1 MRDPSFPFTV
11 ISASISLARI
21 GVATRMTSPFLERR
35 GPWGISFALLILLA
49 FFFLLPSGFQAA
61 RLSLHEK
68 ENDVKDWLPS
78 DFPET
83 LELKWF
89 GEHFAGESFVLA
101 TWPGCTGEDQRLQL
115 LEQKLRH
122 ESSRYEPSRGSDPE
136 AEAVYREARELGA
149 ELQLLDPGQGHDD
162 WGGRHEKWLV
172 SPDDRWYFITPNG
185 RLFRWD
191 EPLNGPAAA
200 WRAIR
205 RATGGYELKG
215 QFVAAFRV
223 PGDDDETN
231 PFYNDPS
238 LLCAPLFR
246 MVQTG
251 DSVREELAREGGPLW
266 PIDLTDESH
275 RAEVARRRAMERL
288 TGTLYAPAVPN
299 GFDWSAEAFRDQI
312 AASKADELPERFD
325 EFVNFTVEQ
334 WIEDRFDGDRQAFL
348 DASTEA
354 QTELWYH
361 IFDEVGVEPP
371 PRQTAVMVTLT
382 RLAQDN
388 LSYAI
393 GRGVLG
399 APRGRLLVLA
409 EESGL
414 RPAPPPSV
422 APPPFNRVD
431 PDSLATSDS
440 DRTTS
445 PPLRMGG
452 PPVDN
457 VAIDEEGTVT
467 LVRLVGY
474 SVAIGIVLSF
484 FCFRSVKLT
493 IMVFVVGGSAAMLSM
508 AIVGWTH
515 GRVDAI
521 LMSMPSLVYVLG
533 LSGAIHV
540 VNYYRDEVRLR
551 GESGAAGRALRHAV
565 VPCTLASVTTAIGL
579 VSLFTSNLAP
589 ISNFGLYAA
598 AGVIATLAILFSYLP
613 AALQVFPPHLAGTGS
628 AGTGSDGTGSDGT
641 ADSGGRVDRTAKDES
656 DSAARVSP
664 QREPTGDAQP
674 PVRASVLANYWAAVG
689 GWITRHHGLVTV
701 TCIAALI
708 GIALGIPKI
717 QTTVQLLKLFDSGSR
732 IIRDYTWLE
741 DHFGKLVP
749 MELVIRVPPE
759 MQADESA
766 GEDAIAEGEKLAD
779 VDARD
784 EGSSDEGSSGER
796 LTAALSMLERAEL
809 ASRVRTTVQRTLGEQ
824 GKGIVGRAMST
835 DTFLPPLPEPTNRR
849 TTPTWLT
856 RLRFNRELLASADQ
870 LRDNDYLK
878 IEQEGPYRGSELWRI
893 SLRVAALSDV
903 DYGLFITTLRDVVE
917 PVLRAYDTREVLLE
931 KLAEIRAENGEG
943 SRGFP
948 SMLVVGGSRPKPLA
962 EAELLRD
969 DGDTIDPAAAF
980 RSTLGELLRGEA
992 IQSPNWIAPTAEEA
1006 ERLVSDERWERQLQ
1020 KFDVV
1025 MWLGG
1030 EEFRAE
1036 DFAAAERFI
1045 DAGAIL
1051 NREVTRE
1058 LSEGGVPEVNGAGP
1072 LQAVYTG
1079 VVPVVYKAQRTLL
1092 ISLTESIGLAFVL
1105 IAAVMVFLLNP
1116 GRFPAGWLKPG
1127 NLAIGFSA
1135 GAVSMI
1141 PNMFPVL
1148 LVFGFMGH
1156 ADILVGIGTMMTA
1169 SVAIGVAVD
1178 DTIHFLSWFRAFL
1191 DEGKTRVEAVIETY
1205 RRVGPAMTQTTI
1217 VGGLGLFVFSLSTFT
1232 PTQQFG
1238 TLMLILLATALV
1250 GDLVL
1255 LPAILAG
1262 PLGACFRRREKPAPP
1277 EFALDLGVVGRD
1289 QAGQTREAHADR
1301 GDASVADESEGD
1313 DSQADDSQADGSFAA
1328 GIVPLRP
1335 RGERSGKLAESDGD
1349 SPEEGAS
1356 GGDASDDESPVVKL
1370 HLPDRRKD
1378 PPHRL
1383 KR

>member
-1 MRDPSFPFTV
+1 MCFLLTDIF
-11 ISASISLARI
+11 ASNSLARI

-61 RLSLHEK
+61 RLSLNEK

-122 ESSRYEPSRGSDPE
+122 ESVRYEPSGGPDPE
-136 AEAVYREARELGA
+136 AEEVYREARELGA
-149 ELQLLDPGQGHDD
+149 RLQLLDPGQGHDD
-162 WGGRHEKWLV
+162 WGGRQEKWLV
-172 SPDDRWYFITPNG
+172 SPDDRWYFVTPNG

-191 EPLNGPAAA
+191 EPVNGPMAA

-205 RATGGYELKG
+205 RATGSYELQG

-231 PFYNDPS
+231 SFYNDPS

-288 TGTLYAPAVPN
+288 TGTLYAPAVPK
-299 GFDWSAEAFRDQI
+299 GFDWSAEAFRERI

-325 EFVNFTVEQ
+325 EFVSYTVEQ
-334 WIEDRFDGDRQAFL
+334 WIEERFDGERQAFL
-348 DASTEA
+348 NASTEE

-457 VAIDEEGTVT
+457 IAIDEEGTVT

-484 FCFRSVKLT
+484 LCFRSVKLT

-551 GESGAAGRALRHAV
+551 GESGAAGRALRHAL

-598 AGVIATLAILFSYLP
+598 TGVIATLAILFSYLP
-613 AALQVFPPHLAGTGS
+613 AALQIFPPHLAGTK
-628 AGTGSDGTGSDGT
+628 SDGT
-641 ADSGGRVDRTAKDES
+641 ADSGQRVDGTAKDDAENES
-656 DSAARVSP
+656 DSAASASF
-664 QREPTGDAQP
+664 QHEPTGNP
-674 PVRASVLANYWAAVG
+674 EPVVRESVLANHWAAVG
-689 GWITRHHGLVTV
+689 GWITRHHGVVTV
-701 TCIAALI
+701 TCFAALI

-717 QTTVQLLKLFDSGSR
+717 RTTVQLLKLFDSGSR

-766 GEDAIAEGEKLAD
+766 GGDSVADGDTVAVAD
-779 VDARD
+779 VDHTGD
-784 EGSSDEGSSGER
+784 GSSGER
-796 LTAALSMLERAEL
+796 LPAALSMLERAEL

-878 IEQEGPYRGSELWRI
+878 IEREGPYRGSELWRI

-917 PVLRAYDTREVLLE
+917 PVLRAYDTREVVLE
-931 KLAEIRAENGEG
+931 KLAQIRAENGKG

-948 SMLVVGGSRPKPLA
+948 SVLVVGGSRPKPLA
-962 EAELLRD
+962 EAELLLD
-969 DGDTIDPAAAF
+969 DGESIDPAAAF

-992 IQSPNWIAPTAEEA
+992 IQSPNWIAPSAEEA

-1051 NREVTRE
+1051 NREVTRK
-1058 LSEGGVPEVNGAGP
+1058 LSGGGVPEVNGAGP
-1072 LQAVYTG
+1072 LEAVYTG

-1092 ISLTESIGLAFVL
+1092 VSLTESIALAFVL

-1116 GRFPAGWLKPG
+1116 GRFPTGWLKPG

-1156 ADILVGIGTMMTA
+1156 AEILVGIGTMMTA

-1262 PLGACFRRREKPAPP
+1262 PLGACFRRREQPAPP
-1277 EFALDLGVVGRD
+1277 QFAVDVNAGMGEPRETRGAQAD
-1289 QAGQTREAHADR
+1289 QVEASAT
-1301 GDASVADESEGD
+1301 DESEGD
-1313 DSQADDSQADGSFAA
+1313 
-1328 GIVPLRP
+1328 
-1335 RGERSGKLAESDGD
+1335 ES
-1349 SPEEGAS
+1349 EA
-1356 GGDASDDESPVVKL
+1356 DESETSRRRVGCRG
-1370 HLPDRRKD
+1370 DRAAEDSWRAF
-1378 PPHRL
+1378 REIT
-1383 KR
+1383 RGQRRYGRRGVWRWRRVE